1 MASRSCVSFCSS
13 LHVAFDSVF
22 RCLFLQYREIEFAA
36 IVGHNLPARFEPE
49 LFQENGLLLQVFL
62 LLGNQIMEPSFE
74 LSELFSCD
82 LFRLSSKNHDLPR
95 AFCLSFDLYVFV
107 LKHWYWSSW
116 HQGSGHYGRMHGLRI
131 DTCLLGG

>member
-62 LLGNQIMEPSFE
+62 LLGNQIMEPSSLISKSPCAEHFWFGRTRE
-74 LSELFSCD
+74 KPCVLGCCSIVILQPFLFIMKD
-82 LFRLSSKNHDLPR
+82 SS
-95 AFCLSFDLYVFV
+95 
-107 LKHWYWSSW
+107 
-116 HQGSGHYGRMHGLRI
+116 
-131 DTCLLGG
+131 